1 MEKAMATHSST
12 LAWRIPWT
20 QEPGGLLSVGS
31 HRVGHDW
38 SDLAAA
44 AYLKLLLSPCCSVT
58 KSYLILCDPMDC
70 SMPYFPLFYHL
81 LEFAQSHVHW
91 VSDAIQLSHL
101 LSAPSPPALNVS
113 QHQCLLQWIGSSHQ
127 VGQSIVASASASVL
141 PKNIQ
146 GWFPLGL
153 TGLISLLSKELSRVF
168 SSTTIQKR
176 QFFSTQAS
184 LWSSSHICTWLLEKP
199 QLWLYG
205 YLSAKWFLICSLALL
220 QLFFQGA
227 SIF

>member
-101 LSAPSPPALNVS
+101 LSAPSPPAFNLPQQKVFFPVS
-113 QHQCLLQWIGSSHQ
+113 RLFTSGDQRIET
-127 VGQSIVASASASVL
+127 SASVL
-141 PKNIQ
+141 PMNIQ
-146 GWFPLGL
+146 DWFLLGL
-153 TGLISLLSKELSRVF
+153 TGLLSLQSKGLSRVF
-168 SSTTIQKR
+168 SSTTLQKH
-176 QFFSTQAS
+176 QLFGAQLS
-184 LWSSSHICTWLLEKP
+184 LWSKSHIHTWLLKRP
-199 QLWLYG
+199 QLWLDG
-205 YLSAKWFLICSLALL
+205 PLSAR
-220 QLFFQGA
+220 
-227 SIF
+227 